1 MAITFGQNTPDLTSA
16 QVAQQQGWTQQTDPD
31 SGQTYWIM
39 PDGEGGYS
47 RVQGDPDTGQ
57 QILPSAQTASQYGL
71 LSSAP
76 MWQPGPTGQYGAS
89 EQGFTQAPQAVGQ
102 ILQQAAQQAGISDF
116 DFSNAIQAAQQAN
129 PNLYITQG
137 VDGPTGV
144 PANPYDIASAILKQ
158 SGNPQLAS
166 AANFTPAQLN
176 AGAQAVSQWNSA
188 KDAYQG
194 SQKSTALTDFLTPI
208 GIIGGAALTAGLL
221 SGALGAGAGAVGDL
235 GGAAGGTGLTL
246 GGGGL
251 GFNTAAATGLGF
263 GAAPAAGLTVGDLG
277 AVGAAGAAGA
287 GATLGGGAAGGTG
300 LTLGGGGAGLVAPS
314 TTALTPSVL
323 GDAGA
328 VGGTAGGTGLTLG
341 GGTQAAG
348 GLGFDTTANAG
359 LGLGNTATTL
369 APELS
374 AVGASTGGLNL
385 PTGLTNIL
393 GNAAGSAVSAIGANS
408 AANTIANAANTA
420 ANDQQNI
427 FNQQLALEQPFIT
440 AGQNALPALTAGAAP
455 GGQFNKPYTL
465 ADFQSGPQSGL
476 YNFANNQA
484 QEALKNSMQAGGQNL
499 SSNSAIGAGT
509 LAGNLANQYY
519 NTGFNENQAS
529 NTMALNTLQGLA
541 GEGQSSVGAVSSDL
555 NTLGTTQGNAALT
568 AGNANAAATQSTANT
583 IGSLL
588 SNTLKDSSTM
598 SYLSSLFS

>member
-1 MAITFGQNTPDLTSA
+1 MAITFGQNTPDLSSA

-31 SGQTYWIM
+31 SGQTYWVM

-57 QILPSAQTASQYGL
+57 QILPAAQTASQYGL
-71 LSSAP
+71 LSAFGG
-76 MWQPGPTGQYGAS
+76 MGQGVS
-89 EQGFTQAPQAVGQ
+89 GSQQDPQAISQ
-102 ILQQAAQQAGISDF
+102 ILTQAAQNAGLSDF
-116 DFSNAIQAAQQAN
+116 DFSSAIQAAQQAN
-129 PNLYITQG
+129 PNLYIEQG
-137 VDGPTGV
+137 VNGNTGV
-144 PANPYDIASAILKQ
+144 AANPFNVASAILQQ
-158 SGNPQLAS
+158 SGNPQLVS
-166 AANFTPAQLN
+166 AAQNFTPAQLN

-188 KDAYQG
+188 KDAAYTASTKSDPMEILGPLSILAGPLLAAYGPELLG
-194 SQKSTALTDFLTPI
+194 S
-208 GIIGGAALTAGLL
+208 L
-221 SGALGAGAGAVGDL
+221 SGAGTAGAESGLAPVFNAIPGALGQGAQETLVAGLGQALPAVGSEAALAGSGFGTDAFGATVTGGAGGGGSFALDGSTSGTIGNGVAPATTSAGATPSSLAPVYNAAPGVAGAGAVNTLVADAGQAL
-235 GGAAGGTGLTL
+235 PAVGSPAALAGSSL

-251 GFNTAAATGLGF
+251 
-263 GAAPAAGLTVGDLG
+263 
-277 AVGAAGAAGA
+277 
-287 GATLGGGAAGGTG
+287 
-300 LTLGGGGAGLVAPS
+300 
-314 TTALTPSVL
+314 
-323 GDAGA
+323 
-328 VGGTAGGTGLTLG
+328 
-341 GGTQAAG
+341 
-348 GLGFDTTANAG
+348 
-359 LGLGNTATTL
+359 
-369 APELS
+369 
-374 AVGASTGGLNL
+374 NL
-385 PTGLTNIL
+385 PSGLQNIL
-393 GNAAGSAVSAIGANS
+393 GNVAGSAISALGANS

-440 AGQNALPALTAGAAP
+440 AGQNALPALTAGSAP

-509 LAGNLANQYY
+509 LASNLANQYY

-568 AGNANAAATQSTANT
+568 AGNANAAATQSTANA